1 MEDAMRVVHVHT
13 VVVCTSVIVAAACG
27 RSASNPDLLPP
38 ACGIVAGADARGNA
52 EIARLQNSF
61 AAARAL
67 ADAPAAAKD
76 AESAR
81 AIERIGYRLIAR
93 ARVSND
99 MGDYAIAEKAAECM
113 EALQPDD
120 PAVLLLRGHVLHQ
133 LHRFHEAETAAVK
146 LVSMRGGVLDYG
158 LLGDVLMEQGRVNEA
173 ADAYQKMIDLK
184 PFYQSY
190 TRAAHLRWLKGD
202 LDGAVDLI
210 GDAIK
215 SASPRDPESIAW
227 AYTRLGYYELQR
239 GRTVEVERAT
249 DAALRYLPNYAAA
262 QLIRGR
268 ALLASGRAAEAL
280 EWLRPAAERNP
291 LPEYQWV
298 LLDALRESGLAD
310 DASAVERD
318 LIARG
323 ERSDPRTVSLF
334 LATRGLQADKALA
347 LARLESHERRDVFTL
362 DALAWAQLAAGQSAA
377 ALDTM
382 ERTLAEGTRDARLF
396 LHASVIAAAG
406 GRRAEAARWSREAR
420 ALRFTLLPSELS
432 VLNNVNGVNKEKS
445 R

>member
-38 ACGIVAGADARGNA
+38 ACGIVAGADARGDA

-113 EALQPDD
+113 EALQPGD

>member
-1 MEDAMRVVHVHT
+1 MEDAMKVVHVHT
-13 VVVCTSVIVAAACG
+13 VVVCASVVVSAACG
-27 RSASNPDLLPP
+27 RSASNPDLIPP
-38 ACGIVAGADARGNA
+38 ACGVVAGADARGDA
-52 EIARLQNSF
+52 EVERLQKSF
-61 AAARAL
+61 AATRAL

-81 AIERIGYRLIAR
+81 AIERVGYRLIAR

-99 MGDYAIAEKAAECM
+99 MGDYAIAERAAECM
-113 EALQPDD
+113 EALQPGD

-190 TRAAHLRWLKGD
+190 TRAAHMRWLKGD
-202 LDGAVDLI
+202 LDGAANLME
-210 GDAIK
+210 DAVK

-239 GRTVEVERAT
+239 GRIGEVERAT
-249 DAALRYLPNYAAA
+249 DAALRHLPNYAAA

-268 ALLASGRAAEAL
+268 AVLAAGRATEAL
-280 EWLRPAAERNP
+280 DWLRPAAERNP
-291 LPEYQWV
+291 LPEYEWV
-298 LLDALRESGLAD
+298 LLDALRECGLTD
-310 DASAVERD
+310 EASAVERE
-318 LIARG
+318 LTTRG
-323 ERSDPRTVSLF
+323 ERSDPRTLSVF
-334 LATRGLQADKALA
+334 LATHGLQPEKALA
-347 LARLESHERRDVFTL
+347 LARSEHHERRDVFTL
-362 DALAWAQLAAGQSAA
+362 DALAWAQLAAGQGDAA
-377 ALDTM
+377 IGTM
-382 ERTLAEGTRDARLF
+382 ERALAEGTREARLF